1 MSSQSMNPL
10 AKHFRQPA
18 IHLSLPS
25 KGQYWPQGSLD
36 LNMSGQLEIYPM
48 TTRDEIT
55 LKTPDALL
63 NGSSIVSLFQ
73 SCCPQIKDAWKMP
86 NVDVDSVLIA
96 IRIATYGQ
104 NIDIETVCI
113 NPECK
118 NENKH
123 ELDLT
128 TMLDGITSPNYN
140 RTVDIEKMKIKLKPM
155 TYFENNK
162 SKMLSFEQD
171 RALSVIGDDSI
182 SDEDKMTAFNQHLAN
197 MVDINT
203 GLITAGTEYIETEDG
218 TQVTDTAFISEFY
231 NNCDTKIVKA
241 VKERFEEFAKTLELP
256 KPKIKCEECD
266 TEYPVAVGFD
276 YANFFANAS

>member
-36 LNMSGQLEIYPM
+36 LNMTGQLEIYPM

-73 SCCPQIKDAWKMP
+73 SCCPQIKDAWNMP

-104 NIDIETVCI
+104 NIDIETICT

-155 TYFENNK
+155 SYFENNK

-203 GLITAGTEYIETEDG
+203 GLITAGTEYIETADG
-218 TQVTDTAFISEFY
+218 TQVTDPAFISEFY

-256 KPKIKCEECD
+256 KPKIKCEECG

>member
-48 TTRDEIT
+48 TTKDEIT
-55 LKTPDALL
+55 IRTPDALL

-73 SCCPQIKDAWKMP
+73 SCCPQIKDAWKTP
-86 NVDVDSVLIA
+86 NIDVDAILIG

-104 NIDIETVCI
+104 NMDLNTICP

-118 NENKH
+118 NDNKH

-128 TMLDGITSPNYN
+128 VILDGLTCPNYN
-140 RTVDIEKMKIKLKPM
+140 RTVEVNGLKVKLKPL

-162 SKMLSFEQD
+162 SKMLTFEQD
-171 RALSVIGDDSI
+171 RALSVIGDESI
-182 SDEDKMTAFNQHLAN
+182 ADDKKIEAFNQHLSN
-197 MVDINT
+197 MVDINN
-203 GLITAGTEYIETEDG
+203 GLITAGTEYIETSDG
-218 TQVTDTAFISEFY
+218 TQVSDSTFISEFY

-241 VKERFEEFAKTLELP
+241 IKERFEEFAKTTELP
-256 KPKIKCEECD
+256 KPRISCEECH
-266 TEYPVAVGFD
+266 TEYPVVVGFD
-276 YANFFANAS
+276 YANFFVNAS